1 MTWPASKVH
10 AFRARWVLPVQSPP
24 IRDGIVAIADST
36 IVYVGA
42 DRGDYQ
48 GAVRPT
54 DLGDVAVLPGLVNA
68 HTHLE
73 FSDLDAPL
81 GQPGMPFTEW
91 IAAVVQHRR
100 QQDAEDSRSVGA
112 TIRRGITES
121 LRLGVTTLGEIATS
135 PWPWDQV
142 SDQPVGGVVFR
153 ELLGLSSER
162 IASQG
167 GLASAHLQPG
177 GWGDAWRA
185 GLSPHAPY
193 SVHPELLSRVVD
205 LARHADVPLAMHL
218 AETREELQLLA
229 SHDGPFVP
237 LLQQLG
243 VWDPDVL
250 PIGRRPMDYLRVL
263 AQAPRVLVIHGNY
276 LADDEINFLGDRAD
290 RLSVVYCPRT
300 HRYFQ
305 HEPYPLARMISAG
318 VRIALGTDSRS
329 SSPDL
334 SLLAEMRQVAADH
347 VEIAPEQILRMA
359 TIHGARALGCG
370 SNTGTLV
377 AGGPAD
383 LIVVGLPTGQRA
395 PYSWLFDASTRVLAT
410 VCRGKRV
417 AGSFDGNA
425 DFPP

>member
-1 MTWPASKVH
+1 MTWPASEVH

-24 IRDGIVAIADST
+24 IRDGIVAIADSE

-42 DRGDYQ
+42 DRGDY
-48 GAVRPT
+48 RRT
-54 DLGDVAVLPGLVNA
+54 DLGDVAILPGLVNA

-81 GQPGMPFTEW
+81 GQPGMPFTQW
-91 IAAVVQHRR
+91 IATVVRHRR
-100 QQDAEDSRSVGA
+100 QQGAEDPQRAVA
-112 TIRRGITES
+112 AIRRGIAES

-135 PWPWDQV
+135 PWPWDLV
-142 SDQPVGGVVFR
+142 SDQPMGGVVFR

-167 GLASAHLQPG
+167 GLASAHLQPE

-243 VWDPDVL
+243 VWDPDAL

-263 AQAPRVLVIHGNY
+263 AQAPRALVIHGNY
-276 LADDEINFLGDRAD
+276 LADDEIRFLSDHAD
-290 RLSVVYCPRT
+290 RMSVVYCPRT

-305 HEPYPLARMISAG
+305 HEAYPLARMISAG
-318 VRIALGTDSRS
+318 VHIALGTDSRS

-347 VEIAPEQILRMA
+347 VELAPEQIMRMA
-359 TIHGARALGCG
+359 TIEGARALGCG

-383 LIVVGLPTGQRA
+383 LIVVGLPAGQRD
-395 PYSWLFDASTRVLAT
+395 PYSWLFAAPTPVLAT

-417 AGSFDGNA
+417 AGSFDSILG
-425 DFPP
+425 

>member
-1 MTWPASKVH
+1 MTDAIPAVYTL
-10 AFRARWVLPVQSPP
+10 RARWVLPVSSPP
-24 IRDGIVAIADST
+24 IRDGIVAIADSR
-36 IVYVGA
+36 IVDVGA
-42 DRGDYQ
+42 DRGDD
-48 GAVRPT
+48 RRT
-54 DLGDVAVLPGLVNA
+54 DLGDVAILPGLVNA

-73 FSDLDAPL
+73 FSDLDVPL

-100 QQDAEDSRSVGA
+100 QHAAEDPQRAVA
-112 TIRRGITES
+112 AIRQGIAES
-121 LRLGVTTLGEIATS
+121 LQLGVTTLGEIATG
-135 PWPWDQV
+135 PWPGDQV
-142 SDQPVGGVVFR
+142 SGQPIGGVVFR
-153 ELLGLSSER
+153 ELLGLPSDR
-162 IASQG
+162 IAGQID
-167 GLASAHLQPG
+167 LAQAHLKPG
-177 GWGDAWRA
+177 LLGEAWRA
-185 GLSPHAPY
+185 GFSPHSPY
-193 SVHPELLSRVVD
+193 SVHPELLGRAVD
-205 LARHADVPLAMHL
+205 LARHADIPLAMHL

-237 LLQQLG
+237 LLRQLG
-243 VWDPDVL
+243 VWEPDTL

-276 LADDEINFLGDRAD
+276 LADDETRFLGDHAD

-300 HRYFQ
+300 HRYFR

-347 VEIAPEQILRMA
+347 AEIAPDKILRMA
-359 TIHGARALGCG
+359 TIEGARALGCD

-383 LIVVGLPTGQRA
+383 LIVVGLPAGQRD

-417 AGSFDGNA
+417 AGSFAGNA
-425 DFPP
+425 DCPP